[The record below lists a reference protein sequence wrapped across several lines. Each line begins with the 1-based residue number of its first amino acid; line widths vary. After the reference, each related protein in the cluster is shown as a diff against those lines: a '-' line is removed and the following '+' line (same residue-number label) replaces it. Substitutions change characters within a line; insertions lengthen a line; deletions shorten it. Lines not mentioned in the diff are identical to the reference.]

1 MLNHAQQNPEKALA
15 LCALLAILLAGYRV
29 NVSVRNDS
37 FLTGE
42 TYPSAE
48 AYRVGAFTCDA
59 SAVKAVEVY
68 WRSGEVALV
77 ESDSATLSVSES
89 GSDLPEE
96 AAMHSLLEDGVLR
109 IRFCA
114 SEAKI
119 RMNSAD
125 KHLRLEIPKG
135 IDLSIHTTSALVK
148 ADALAQNDLLVAAL
162 SDDIS
167 LGTVTANRVD
177 LSGSSGSIQISQLSA
192 PSLKCRTSSG
202 SIDLGSVSV
211 KMLDCAASS
220 GSVSIRSVLA
230 EEVSVT
236 TSSGR
241 VELALANA
249 STVSVHTSSGTV
261 RAMLPENGAEV
272 SFTSNSGR
280 LRTDRTY
287 TRKGDL
293 YVFGNGASQLAV
305 ETSSGNL
312 EIR

>member
-1 MLNHAQQNPEKALA
+1 MHNKTLKAALA
-15 LCALLAILLAGYRV
+15 LGALLAILLAGCRV
-29 NVSVRNDS
+29 NVSIGNDS

-68 WRSGEVALV
+68 WRSGEVALA

-96 AAMHSLLEDGVLR
+96 AAMHSLLDDGVLR

-114 SEAKI
+114 SGAKV
-119 RMNSAD
+119 RLNSTD
-125 KHLRLEIPKG
+125 KRLTLEIPKG
-135 IDLSIHTTSALVK
+135 IDLSIHATSALVK
-148 ADALAQNDLLVAAL
+148 ADALSQNDLLIAVL
-162 SDDIS
+162 SGDIS

-177 LSGSSGSIQISQLSA
+177 LSGSSGSIQLGRLSA

-202 SIDLGSVSV
+202 SVDLGTVSA
-211 KMLDCAASS
+211 KTLECAASS
-220 GSVSIRSVLA
+220 GNVVIRSVLA
-230 EEVSVT
+230 DEVSVT

-241 VELALANA
+241 VELALADA
-249 STVSVHTSSGTV
+249 PSVSVRTSSGTV
-261 RAMLPENGAEV
+261 CALLPEGGAEV
-272 SFTSNSGR
+272 SFTSGSGS
-280 LRTDRTY
+280 LHTDRSY
-287 TRKGDL
+287 TRRGDL
-293 YVFGNGASQLAV
+293 YVFGEGATQLAV

>member
-1 MLNHAQQNPEKALA
+1 MHNKTLKKVLA
-15 LCALLAILLAGYRV
+15 LGALLAVLLAGCRL
-29 NVSVRNDS
+29 NVSIGSDS

-42 TYPSAE
+42 AYPNAE
-48 AYRVGAFTCDA
+48 AYQTGAFTYDA

-68 WRSGEVALV
+68 WRSGEVLLI
-77 ESDSATLSVSES
+77 ESESATLSAMES

-96 AAMHSLLEDGVLR
+96 AAMHSLLDDGVLR

-119 RMNSAD
+119 RVNSAD

-148 ADALAQNDLLVAAL
+148 ADALAQNDLLIAAL
-162 SDDIS
+162 SGDIS
-167 LGTVTANRVD
+167 LGTVTADRVD

-202 SIDLGSVSV
+202 SIDLGSVSA
-211 KMLDCAASS
+211 KTLECAASS
-220 GSVSIRSVLA
+220 GSVAIRSILA
-230 EEVSVT
+230 DEVSVT

-249 STVSVHTSSGTV
+249 STISVRTSSGTV
-261 RAMLPENGAEV
+261 CAMLPENGAEV

-293 YVFGNGASQLAV
+293 YVFGNGASQLSV
-305 ETSSGNL
+305 ETSIGNL